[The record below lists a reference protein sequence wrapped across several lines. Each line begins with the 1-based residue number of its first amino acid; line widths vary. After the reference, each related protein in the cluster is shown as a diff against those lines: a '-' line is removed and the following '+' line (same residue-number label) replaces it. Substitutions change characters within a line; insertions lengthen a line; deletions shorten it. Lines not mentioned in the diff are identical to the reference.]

1 LFLTVKQVIALLKKS
16 ADRIPF
22 SRIAP
27 TVVTNIYIYQHTE
40 LCLCHLT
47 YNLKN
52 IHCSK
57 EKFMRVKLWRLLV
70 GAAVCNALV
79 FTGAFAAEK
88 SKDANV
94 IKDGSVVSLE
104 YTLSGEDGKTIE
116 SNKGKAPLKYTHG
129 GQQIVPGLEK
139 NLTGMKMGEEK
150 RVKVNPEEGYG
161 PVDPKGFQE
170 FPKDKIPSEGLK
182 VGAVLTARGPQG
194 QQVPVR
200 VHEIKEKTVV
210 LDLNHPMAGKTLV
223 FDIKVLDVQPA
234 SASQPPQPGQPSAPQ
249 QPAKPAQPAAP
260 K

>member
-1 LFLTVKQVIALLKKS
+1 MGIRFCTLML
-16 ADRIPF
+16 
-22 SRIAP
+22 
-27 TVVTNIYIYQHTE
+27 
-40 LCLCHLT
+40 
-47 YNLKN
+47 
-52 IHCSK
+52 
-57 EKFMRVKLWRLLV
+57 
-70 GAAVCNALV
+70 AAAANMLA

-88 SKDANV
+88 SQNTNV
-94 IKDGSVVSLE
+94 VKDGSVVSLE

-116 SNKGKAPLKYTHG
+116 SNKGKEPLRYTHG

-139 NLTGMKMGEEK
+139 NLTGMKTGEEK
-150 RVKVNPEEGYG
+150 RVKVRPEEGYG

-234 SASQPPQPGQPSAPQ
+234 SASQPPQSGQPAPPQ
-249 QPAKPAQPAAP
+249 PPAKPAQPAAP